1 MQTQIETYGTQQVM
15 TSNPVTLVA
24 LLYDKAVMSLRTA
37 IEAIRENEIEKR
49 WTANNKAVEIIKH
62 LMMTLDTEQGGE
74 IASNLEAVYGY
85 ILRRLLDVDMK
96 NDARAAEEVIQL
108 LEPLRASWT
117 ELAHAN
123 DSTVLGDSKLQ
134 SLAAQDGGKT
144 NRRPQPAAPAEA
156 AQASRISLSA

>member
-1 MQTQIETYGTQQVM
+1 MQAQIETYGTQQVM
-15 TSNPVTLVA
+15 TGNPATLVA

-49 WTANNKAVEIIKH
+49 WKANNKAVEIIKH
-62 LMMTLDTEQGGE
+62 LMMTLDAEKGGE

-108 LEPLRASWT
+108 LEPLRASWA
-117 ELAHAN
+117 ELARAN
-123 DSTVLGDSKLQ
+123 DPATVDASKLQ
-134 SLAAQDGGKT
+134 SLAAQDEARTGRGPKAAA
-144 NRRPQPAAPAEA
+144 PQPA
-156 AQASRISLSA
+156 AQASRVSLSA